1 MKKRIKSGN
10 TSKRIKSHTPL
21 IPLELE
27 EYKLCFDFS
36 SLCECRNSEKI
47 LNKDIKYNKK
57 LLKALFEITKFFKG
71 KRQHTLDIKG
81 ETTPKDYKKLEGK
94 GIKGYSHKFKLDGKV
109 SVLAN
114 EQPIENRLVICIG
127 EVGDQH

>member
-1 MKKRIKSGN
+1 MKKRIKSGPP
-10 TSKRIKSHTPL
+10 SKRIKSYTPS
-21 IPLELE
+21 ISPEPE

-36 SLCECRNSEKI
+36 SLCECKNSKKI
-47 LNKDIKYNKK
+47 LNSNIQHNKQ
-57 LLKALFEITKFFKG
+57 LLNALFNLTKFFKG
-71 KRQHTLDIKG
+71 KRQPTLDIKG
-81 ETTPKDYKKLEGK
+81 ETTPKDYKKLQGK